1 MLTGLPGVDLEIPQV
16 QLESQMGHDDPLGEW
31 EE

>member
-16 QLESQMGHDDPLGEW
+16 QLESQMGHGYGVQFW
-31 EE
+31 Q